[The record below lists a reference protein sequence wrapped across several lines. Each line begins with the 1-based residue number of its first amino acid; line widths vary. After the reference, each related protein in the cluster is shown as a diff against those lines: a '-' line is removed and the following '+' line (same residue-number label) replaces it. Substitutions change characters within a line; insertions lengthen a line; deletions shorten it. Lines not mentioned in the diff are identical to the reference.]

1 MDIKQKKYKPPIKST
16 GCCFCCDCYL
26 AGLSDSHGIEGAF
39 DYAVQNK
46 QVKGTNAFV
55 NDHSALINGLASK
68 YGTIKRGDNRVNV
81 GGHFVIKDGK
91 GNVIYNPA

>member
-1 MDIKQKKYKPPIKST
+1 MDIKQGNYKSPIKES

-26 AGLSDSHGIEGAF
+26 AGLSNSHGIEGAF

-46 QVKGTNAFV
+46 WVRGRDAFV
-55 NDHSALINGLASK
+55 NDHNGLINGLVSK
-68 YGTIKRGDNRVNV
+68 YGTTKRSGNRVNT

>member
-1 MDIKQKKYKPPIKST
+1 MDIKQKNYKQPISAS

-26 AGLSDSHGIEGAF
+26 AGLSHSNGIEGAF

-46 QVKGTNAFV
+46 WVKGNDAFV

-68 YGTIKRGDNRVNV
+68 YGTTKRGGNRVNV

>member
-1 MDIKQKKYKPPIKST
+1 MDIKQKNYKYPISAS

-26 AGLSDSHGIEGAF
+26 AGLSHAHGIEGAF
-39 DYAVQNK
+39 DYAVQ
-46 QVKGTNAFV
+46 KGWVRGSNAYV
-55 NDHSALINGLASK
+55 NNHSALINGLSSK
-68 YGTIKRGDNRVNV
+68 YGTSKRGGNRVNT

>member
-1 MDIKQKKYKPPIKST
+1 MDIKQKNYKYPISAS

-26 AGLSDSHGIEGAF
+26 AGLSHAHGIEGAF
-39 DYAVQNK
+39 DYGVQ
-46 QVKGTNAFV
+46 KGWVRGSDAYV
-55 NDHSALINGLASK
+55 NNHSALINGLSSK
-68 YGTIKRGDNRVNV
+68 YGTSKRGGNRVNT